1 MNLITRIEQ
10 HIEEHLA
17 LVEACRDLLSAP
29 LAAAAERI
37 VECVMQ
43 DGKLLI
49 GGLGSA
55 APDAERLT
63 ARLLHRFEM
72 ERPGLAAV
80 NLGAS
85 LATMA
90 GIVQD
95 EGGEEVFARQVRSLG
110 HTHDLLLL
118 FCDDHRMLSQARAV
132 EAARERDI
140 GVIAFTGEQAGS
152 LEEVLADQD
161 ILLGV
166 PHGRAARVSEVH
178 ALLSNALCDAVD
190 CLLLGVEE

>member
-1 MNLITRIEQ
+1 MKARGSPANKICLPEGFTFSAACAGIKASGRPD
-10 HIEEHLA
+10 LA

-132 EAARERDI
+132 EAAPPFRGMRDNSAKY
-140 GVIAFTGEQAGS
+140 VHNCQSRRHRNSRLAGE
-152 LEEVLADQD
+152 
-161 ILLGV
+161 
-166 PHGRAARVSEVH
+166 
-178 ALLSNALCDAVD
+178 SNC
-190 CLLLGVEE
+190 